1 MSLVYLK
8 DYSNFN
14 SKKEMDENVQQH
26 IKRVEGKLTKATLK
40 VLYNIAGHAID
51 YFGAAHLKAKT
62 IANEIGMSTKSVYR
76 SVKEL
81 VEFGIVY
88 KENKTK
94 LNGIKGAN
102 IYSVLPCVSSNVPSV
117 VSHRANAEKP
127 CESKYEAPKNET
139 ETLGLLSNNLSLKDN
154 NITEKPSENNLVDKE
169 LFKKNALLDKL
180 PNALKGLSVYF
191 DNAQDIYNIVGVIF
205 TSKNKV
211 SKNIKIEEHEG
222 LFRRTVASVYEYWK
236 RQVKAGKE
244 DYNVFGL
251 MSKAIRELAEK
262 IVDGTAY
269 EVENVSQA
277 PTRKIKNVPAWMQ
290 DKVRS
295 FENTRSEMVP
305 AWMKNRDEEVKP
317 GTIAN
322 ENVDFAAKQAEFHAR
337 LAKLHG

>member
-1 MSLVYLK
+1 MLTYLK
-8 DYSNFN
+8 DYSYFN
-14 SKKEMDENVQQH
+14 SVKEMDENVQQH

-40 VLYNIAGHAID
+40 VLYAIAGHSID
-51 YFGAAHLKAKT
+51 YVGAAHLKAKT

-76 SVKEL
+76 AVKEL
-81 VEFGIVY
+81 VEFDIIS

-102 IYSVLPCVSSNVPSV
+102 IYSILPCVQSNVPSEM
-117 VSHRANAEKP
+117 SHRENSEKT
-127 CESKYEAPKNET
+127 CESKIEVAKNET
-139 ETLGLLSNNLSLKDN
+139 ESLNLLNNNLFLKDT
-154 NITEKPSENNLVDKE
+154 NITKKRTKKVSVDKA

-205 TSKNKV
+205 RSKNKV

-236 RQVKAGKE
+236 RQVKMGKI

-262 IVDGTAY
+262 IMSGTAY
-269 EVENVSQA
+269 QVPENASKA
-277 PTRKIKNVPAWMQ
+277 SKRKFDNVPSWMQ
-290 DKVRS
+290 DKIHAY
-295 FENTRSEMVP
+295 ETTRSERIP
-305 AWMKNRDEEVKP
+305 DWFKNRNEETKP
-317 GTIAN
+317 IQTTN
-322 ENVDFAAKQAEFHAR
+322 ENIDFEAER
-337 LAKLHG
+337 QKVLAKLFG